1 MLIAIIALLVVGML
15 FWLWRRSGRA
25 IVLVAAIIW
34 LAYPAVGVRPPDPRT
49 EVNIRVDLLL
59 FYPILLITGVLGL
72 AFGLASRKS
81 DSESGKLADQSVERT
96 GSEDS
101 QVCANPAPRYFRWLA
116 ALFCVPTPSAPRWQ
130 DAWAMGRRWREEAH

>member
-1 MLIAIIALLVVGML
+1 MLIAIIALVIAGVL

-34 LAYPAVGVRPPDPRT
+34 LAYPLWEFALQIFAP

-72 AFGLASRKS
+72 AFGLASRKG
-81 DSESGKLADQSVERT
+81 DSEP
-96 GSEDS
+96 GS
-101 QVCANPAPRYFRWLA
+101 
-116 ALFCVPTPSAPRWQ
+116 
-130 DAWAMGRRWREEAH
+130 